1 MAISS
6 QRCSWVTTLTAHQ
19 KGINFMDITDNSE
32 LGALNSNYGVRS
44 VKFPKKIAQ
53 NKTIGPLLEQ
63 LEKNNMRKHLEVFT
77 SFHTRYCTS
86 PVSLVQVNPLY
97 HLFFFLYM

>member
-1 MAISS
+1 LAISS
-6 QRCSWVTTLTAHQ
+6 QQCSWATPLTAHQ

-32 LGALNSNYGVRS
+32 LGALNGNYGERS

-53 NKTIGPLLEQ
+53 NKTVGPLLDQ

-77 SFHTRYCTS
+77 SFHTRYCTFPDS
-86 PVSLVQVNPLY
+86 RASFNLL
-97 HLFFFLYM
+97 HFIFLYI